1 MLVYVKRH
9 FSILKC
15 LFTLLKCLFAIG
27 FFVLNVRI
35 LPDYAFARILCF
47 TRHRSNDKWPSII
60 GYLAMEA
67 CLSGFLTLCSGYLR
81 IFISFYSCRSTFNS
95 PPVTVSNRTVV
106 VEFLLNN
113 TGARYSI
120 VPNWVT
126 GNSVSNRVL
135 LPCVNVMR
143 ARPGTL

>member
-27 FFVLNVRI
+27 FFVMNVRI

-81 IFISFYSCRSTFNS
+81 IFISFYSCRSTFNN

>member
-9 FSILKC
+9 FCILKC

-27 FFVLNVRI
+27 FFVMNVRI

>member
-27 FFVLNVRI
+27 FFVMNVRI
-35 LPDYAFARILCF
+35 LPDYAFARMLCF

-60 GYLAMEA
+60 GYLAIGA

>member
-27 FFVLNVRI
+27 FFVMNVRI

>member
-27 FFVLNVRI
+27 FFVMNVRI

-126 GNSVSNRVL
+126 GNSVSNRIL

>member
-27 FFVLNVRI
+27 FFVMNVRI

-47 TRHRSNDKWPSII
+47 ARHRSNDKWPSII

>member
-27 FFVLNVRI
+27 FFVMNVRI

-60 GYLAMEA
+60 GYLAMET

>member
-1 MLVYVKRH
+1 MVYVKRH
-9 FSILKC
+9 FCILKC

-27 FFVLNVRI
+27 FFVMNVRI

>member
-9 FSILKC
+9 FCILKC

-27 FFVLNVRI
+27 FFVMNVRI

-81 IFISFYSCRSTFNS
+81 IFISFYSCRSTFNN

>member
-27 FFVLNVRI
+27 FFVMNVRI

-60 GYLAMEA
+60 GYLAMGA
-67 CLSGFLTLCSGYLR
+67 CLSGVLTLCSGYLR
-81 IFISFYSCRSTFNS
+81 IFISFYSCRSTFNN

>member
-9 FSILKC
+9 FCILKC

-27 FFVLNVRI
+27 FFVMNVRI

-126 GNSVSNRVL
+126 GNSVSNRAL